1 VKKHIRSML
10 AGLAVV
16 VVLMLYFVTFT
27 VRFQEQAL
35 VLTFG
40 KITKVETE
48 PGLKWI
54 WPWQKVVKYDT
65 RIRTFEPVAYEI
77 QTKDKQ
83 PVICQLYMNWRIDDA
98 EKFYAVFRKGQ
109 AVGEEDVV
117 FNAMEL
123 VRSWLA
129 EGTRS
134 VFSQYNLGELVTL
147 DQAKFK
153 LSEME
158 RGKEGE
164 AGGIL
169 EQVREKARGEGEGKE
184 YGIVIVDIGIK
195 KLGVSDTVTQSVFKR
210 MEQERMAVIRTLEAE
225 GDSEAK
231 SIVGKANGTRAKI
244 VAEAESKAKAI
255 RGEGDAKAAEYY
267 SEFLTNPELANF
279 LRKLDTLRKTLTNR
293 TTIVLDQNSPAY
305 DLLTEGPEK
314 SKK

>member
-1 VKKHIRSML
+1 VKKHIRSIL
-10 AGLAVV
+10 AGVAVV

-54 WPWQKVVKYDT
+54 WPWQKAVKFDT
-65 RIRTFEPVAYEI
+65 RIRTYEPVAYEV

-83 PVICQLYMNWRIDDA
+83 TVICQLYMNWRIQDA
-98 EKFYAVFRKGQ
+98 EKFYAVFRRGQ
-109 AVGEEDVV
+109 AAGQEDVV
-117 FNAMEL
+117 FNALER

-129 EGTRS
+129 EATN
-134 VFSQYNLGELVTL
+134 VFARYTLGELVTL
-147 DQAKFK
+147 DREKFK
-153 LSEME
+153 LLEVE
-158 RGKEGE
+158 RGNANG
-164 AGGIL
+164 AVGML
-169 EQVREKARGEGEGKE
+169 QQVREKAAGEKGDHE
-184 YGIVIVDIGIK
+184 YGIQIVDVGIR
-195 KLGVSDTVTQSVFKR
+195 KLGVPDTVTQSVFKR
-210 MEQERMAVIRTLEAE
+210 MEEERTAVVRTLEAE

-231 SIVGKANGTRAKI
+231 SIVGKADGTAAK
-244 VAEAESKAKAI
+244 VKAEAESRAKAI

-314 SKK
+314 MKK